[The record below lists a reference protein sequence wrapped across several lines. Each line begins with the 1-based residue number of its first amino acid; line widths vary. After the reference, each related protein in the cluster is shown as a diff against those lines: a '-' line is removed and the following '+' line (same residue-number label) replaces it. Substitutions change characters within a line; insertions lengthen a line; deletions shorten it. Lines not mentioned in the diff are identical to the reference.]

1 VTHTPDFRMKRLP
14 PVFAL
19 RALEAAA
26 RHESYSRAAEELAVT
41 HGAISQQMRRLQD
54 ELGVKLF
61 ERRANA
67 MIPTPEA
74 RRLAAELRQGFA
86 QLHTAV
92 ANFAS
97 SAEREPLI
105 ASLDIQFAGRWLPK
119 RLPGLLASPA
129 GANLELRVDDRLAD
143 FITDGVDFGVRYGA
157 GGWEG
162 LTSQLLLAETLF
174 PVCSPRMAERLAV
187 RRPQDL
193 MSAPLLEHG
202 HRPWALWFDAFGLPP
217 PRPDGLVFD
226 DSLMLYEAAAEGLG
240 VALARSSLVEA
251 ELESGRLVRL
261 LDVEVPSALGFHL
274 VWRADSHKL
283 KRIGALRDWF
293 LAEAAG
299 PEPRQ
304 SAAA

>member
-1 VTHTPDFRMKRLP
+1 MTSTPDFRMKRLP

-41 HGAISQQMRRLQD
+41 HGAISQQMRRLQE

-74 RRLAAELRQGFA
+74 RRLAADLRQGFA
-86 QLHTAV
+86 QLHNAV

-105 ASLDIQFAGRWLPK
+105 ASLDIQFAGRWLPR

-129 GANLELRVDDRLAD
+129 GTNVELRVDDRLAD
-143 FITDGVDFGVRYGA
+143 FITDGVDLGVRYGA

-162 LTSQLLLAETLF
+162 LISQTLLGETLF
-174 PVCSPRMAERLAV
+174 PVCSPQMAARLAV
-187 RRPQDL
+187 RRPHDL
-193 MSAPLLEHG
+193 LSAPLLNHG
-202 HRPWALWFDAFGLPP
+202 HRPWDLWFDAFGLPTP
-217 PRPDGLVFD
+217 HPDGLVFD

-240 VALARSSLVEA
+240 VALARNTLVEA

-261 LDVEVPSALGFHL
+261 LNVEVPSELGFHL

-283 KRIGALRDWF
+283 RRINALRDWF

-299 PEPRQ
+299 HEPQR